1 VLQDLKYLF
10 LYGFSPQE
18 RRWLSPAQRE
28 GLTYWIFEASQT
40 AARAGL
46 APR

>member
-10 LYGFSPQE
+10 LYGYAPPE

-28 GLTYWIFEASQT
+28 GLTYWIFEATQT
-40 AARAGL
+40 AGRAGL